1 MTRLLQ
7 GMYPSAVNI
16 IRLDHTHVLSTFH
29 QFDLD
34 DWPTAKRG
42 LVNTACTALEVH
54 AQLEEEIFY
63 PALRE
68 VFSSQTLEES
78 PAEHDEMR
86 SLIGRLR
93 GLAPEDAG
101 YDDLFMELMRAVL
114 HHVADEET
122 ELLPAA
128 QRLMPERLNE
138 LGGRMTRRR
147 MELTV
152 PRAGEIAGNMVRAMP
167 GSTLALFTAAV
178 SGVCLAT
185 WYGRRS
191 RSHLRSQLRRS
202 R

>member
-1 MTRLLQ
+1 MNRLIEGL
-7 GMYPSAVNI
+7 YPNAVNM
-16 IRLDHTHVLSTFH
+16 IRLDHAHVLSTFH
-29 QFDLD
+29 QFDVD
-34 DWPTAKRG
+34 ARPITKRG
-42 LVNTACTALEVH
+42 LVNTACAALEIH

-63 PALRE
+63 PALRT
-68 VFSSQTLEES
+68 VLVSDTLQES

-86 SLIGRLR
+86 ALIRRLR
-93 GLAPEDAG
+93 GLQPEDDG
-101 YDDLFMELMRAVL
+101 YDDVFMELMRKVL

-122 ELLPAA
+122 QLLPAA

-167 GSTLALFTAAV
+167 GSTLALVTAAV
-178 SGVCLAT
+178 SGACLAT

-191 RSHLRSQLRRS
+191 HVGRR